1 MKRPIKLYN
10 ADVSVTYDTSY
21 TYNVPSAWEKE
32 FLGSLADA
40 ISCEV
45 SEERNGKYEL
55 EMVYPATGI
64 NAEKLISD
72 RIIEAY
78 VPLRDSI
85 GKNLFRIY
93 RVERDMGGRVY
104 VYARQVS
111 FDLSYYV
118 ATNEGIHSIPGGI
131 TNFPDSYG
139 VRSYGMNLR
148 AIANA
153 DLPFSFGG
161 DAAYDVSVT
170 GVGFQQ
176 DWSSC
181 TSIRSYLGGEE
192 LTGYDLNAL
201 QRFGG
206 EYEFTEWGVNL
217 WETRGSDRP
226 NVITYGTNM
235 EDLMA
240 DDDLDGV
247 YTSVCFF
254 AIETDG
260 IEYTKYCSD
269 VFDTSYASLFP
280 YPRVKTVDYSAE
292 VLERFPD
299 GGATAAQITTMLNN
313 AAQAY
318 ATGHDA
324 EGNPVRKIE
333 IDAVEAAISG
343 VYLCDTVKIIYRRN
357 GLDVNGRMK
366 ITAYTW
372 DVIMQRYTQV
382 TLGAIQTSLAKIIAE
397 NGNKADVLALQN
409 VAASTQNAI
418 QELQA
423 KYVLKAGDTMT
434 GSLNVKDTD
443 FPTSAP
449 SSNYTDGDRVEF
461 TDSNDDYIGYV
472 QPIYTAG
479 GYRGLELAAMRE
491 VNGTRYWNAE
501 QLLIDGTGAA
511 HVSLNQVAA
520 WRTALFP
527 STGQLYSTA
536 GTCTRGSLINC
547 TGTAGGAM
555 YAQILFGRFFILTG
569 RLYVTSFVRSGVNPG
584 FNITLPSTIPTPLTT
599 FTESYGYRGE
609 NAREQ
614 VIFHFTAGS
623 RAVKVTTSE
632 SFANAANGTL
642 TLVVPAAVQYL
653 R

>member
-10 ADVSVTYDTSY
+10 ADVAVTYETSY
-21 TYNVPSAWEKE
+21 TYNVPTAWEKE

-153 DLPFSFGG
+153 DLPFAFGG
-161 DAAYDVSVT
+161 DAEYDTSIT

-206 EYEFTEWGVNL
+206 EYEFTNWAVNL
-217 WETRGSDRP
+217 WENRGSDRP

-260 IEYTKYCSD
+260 IEYTKYCSN
-269 VFDTSYASLFP
+269 VYDTSYASLFP

-292 VLERFPD
+292 VLEKFPD
-299 GGATAAQITTMLNN
+299 GGATAEQITAMLNN

-382 TLGAIQTSLAKIIAE
+382 TLGAIQTSLAKIIAD
-397 NGNKADVLALQN
+397 NGSKADVLALQN

-418 QELQA
+418 QELQSR
-423 KYVLKAGDTMT
+423 YVTKTEFENASIVESGDTSDGRYLKLGDGT
-434 GSLNVKDTD
+434 LIQWCYIIDTSVGITNSYGQVYQGTYTWT
-443 FPTSAP
+443 FPMAFLSGTNPTVVCSQ
-449 SSNYTDGDRVEF
+449 F
-461 TDSNDDYIGYV
+461 
-472 QPIYTAG
+472 
-479 GYRGLELAAMRE
+479 LA
-491 VNGTRYWNAE
+491 
-501 QLLIDGTGAA
+501 GTGASWGTCA
-511 HVSLNQVAA
+511 SLNATVAVL
-520 WRTALFP
+520 R
-527 STGQLYSTA
+527 GYDYYSRPV
-536 GTCTRGSLINC
+536 GTR
-547 TGTAGGAM
+547 M
-555 YAQILFGRFFILTG
+555 QIQAVAIGRW
-569 RLYVTSFVRSGVNPG
+569 
-584 FNITLPSTIPTPLTT
+584 
-599 FTESYGYRGE
+599 
-609 NAREQ
+609 
-614 VIFHFTAGS
+614 
-623 RAVKVTTSE
+623 K
-632 SFANAANGTL
+632 
-642 TLVVPAAVQYL
+642 
-653 R
+653 

>member
-1 MKRPIKLYN
+1 MKRPIKLYS

-64 NAEKLISD
+64 NADKLISD

-85 GKNLFRIY
+85 GENLFRIY

-118 ATNEGIHSIPGGI
+118 AINEGIHSIPGGI

-161 DAAYDVSVT
+161 DAAYDVSIT
-170 GVGFQQ
+170 GVGFHQ

-217 WETRGSDRP
+217 WENRGSDRP

-382 TLGAIQTSLAKIIAE
+382 TLGAIQTSLAKIIAD
-397 NGNKADVLALQN
+397 NGSNAGVLALQN

-418 QELQA
+418 QELQS
-423 KYVLKAGDTMT
+423 KYVAKAGDTMT
-434 GSLNVKDTD
+434 GALKMQDKSVDIIEDDGIVGVT
-443 FPTSAP
+443 PTADVVSEAFRIL
-449 SSNYTDGDRVEF
+449 D
-461 TDSNDDYIGYV
+461 
-472 QPIYTAG
+472 A
-479 GYRGLELAAMRE
+479 
-491 VNGTRYWNAE
+491 NGFNFA
-501 QLLIDGTGAA
+501 
-511 HVSLNQVAA
+511 
-520 WRTALFP
+520 
-527 STGQLYSTA
+527 
-536 GTCTRGSLINC
+536 
-547 TGTAGGAM
+547 
-555 YAQILFGRFFILTG
+555 FFNG
-569 RLYVTSFVRSGVNPG
+569 RLYSNGQTGFQIGTQRDVN
-584 FNITLPSTIPTPLTT
+584 
-599 FTESYGYRGE
+599 
-609 NAREQ
+609 
-614 VIFHFTAGS
+614 GS
-623 RAVKVTTSE
+623 RVYNVLSTRI
-632 SFANAANGTL
+632 NADGTRHIYAPNQTL
-642 TLVVPAAVQYL
+642 TLTRTENAYVNATNFARLSVIERLGIYFIAGNLSLSAALPSNSTAIEIGRIQNYNAAQSVYVDVPPQQQAQGAALISISTTGVIQIYNGSGVTLNANSWLRFMAAVPCNYT
-653 R
+653 